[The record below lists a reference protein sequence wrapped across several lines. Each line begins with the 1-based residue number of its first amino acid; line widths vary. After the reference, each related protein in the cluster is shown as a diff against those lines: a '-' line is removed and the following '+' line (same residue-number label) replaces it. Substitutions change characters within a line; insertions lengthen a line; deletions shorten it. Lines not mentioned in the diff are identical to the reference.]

1 MLKCHLLKRY
11 HIFFVALS
19 RWSEWDGSNSKVTK
33 MILIVKLLKFS
44 FVLEAIWKKS
54 NNIQAQSKQKF
65 QLQIQKKERKK
76 KEFSFFQCYFCCLW
90 SSLVWSWIWVLYLI
104 FRLLEGVFFFPQIL
118 VCVFV
123 FLLFYFAND
132 HWSLA
137 FFSVWDYVWF
147 QSFFLLRFIHI
158 SIIRLSVRSLKYLS
172 LKANWSKKILRFVFI
187 IGYWWAEKTLFS
199 FFWLDNRTFYGI
211 FRA

>member
-11 HIFFVALS
+11 HIFYVAPS

-44 FVLEAIWKKS
+44 FVLEAIWKKA

-76 KEFSFFQCYFCCLW
+76 KEFSFFSMLFLL
-90 SSLVWSWIWVLYLI
+90 SLELSGLKLNLVLYLI
-104 FRLLEGVFFFPQIL
+104 FRLLVGVFFFPKIL

-147 QSFFLLRFIHI
+147 QSFFCFGLYTSVLFVC
-158 SIIRLSVRSLKYLS
+158 LSAHWNTSR
-172 LKANWSKKILRFVFI
+172 WRQTGRKKILRFVFI

>member
-1 MLKCHLLKRY
+1 MSSSQKVPY
-11 HIFFVALS
+11 FFVAPTRL
-19 RWSEWDGSNSKVTK
+19 SEWDGSNSKVTK

-44 FVLEAIWKKS
+44 FVLEAIWKKA

-76 KEFSFFQCYFCCLW
+76 KEFSCFFNAIFVVFGALW
-90 SSLVWSWIWVLYLI
+90 SEVEFGFVFDFQAFSRS
-104 FRLLEGVFFFPQIL
+104 FFFPKIL

-147 QSFFLLRFIHI
+147 QSFFFCFGLYT
-158 SIIRLSVRSLKYLS
+158 SILFVCLSAHWNTSRWRQTGRKKFFVSCLS
-172 LKANWSKKILRFVFI
+172 LATDGQK
-187 IGYWWAEKTLFS
+187 KTLFS

>member
-1 MLKCHLLKRY
+1 MSSSQKVPY
-11 HIFFVALS
+11 FFVAPT

-44 FVLEAIWKKS
+44 FVLEAIWKKA

-76 KEFSFFQCYFCCLW
+76 KEFSFFSMLFLL
-90 SSLVWSWIWVLYLI
+90 SLELSGLKLNLVLYLI
-104 FRLLEGVFFFPQIL
+104 FRLLVGVFFFPKIL

-147 QSFFLLRFIHI
+147 QSFFLLRFIHF

-172 LKANWSKKILRFVFI
+172 LKANWWKKILRFVFI